1 MPRSSGCAR
10 PISSLPCATRSIA
23 SKQGPRATVS
33 VAPQQEGSLDI
44 YLIGYGAAA
53 FAVYALLSGRLA
65 RSIISGPMFFTAVGF
80 GAIIIGL
87 GGEPTGDVD
96 GIAAVALEL
105 TLALVLFTDATATN
119 VRSWKDHGELPSRL
133 LVIGMPLIIVAGA
146 LTFLVVF
153 PEADLVGAAIVATI
167 LAPTDAALGKPVV
180 SNVRVPARIREA
192 LNIESGLNDGIALP
206 LLIFFIAIAEME
218 RGANLFSLLFS
229 AIGIAVVV
237 GVAVAWVSGRLIIIS
252 SERGWMQPVWRQ
264 IIVVSVALI
273 TYVLADELGGSG
285 FIATFVGG
293 LVFGRIISTSYANI
307 TEFTEDLA
315 ELSTM
320 VAFMIFG
327 GLLLQPRIGAF
338 TWKMALY
345 ALLSLTLIRIV
356 PVAISMIGA
365 RLRLPTI
372 LYMGWFGPRGIA
384 SLVFAGLLIEDTD
397 VAEAETLVTIVILV
411 VAISVVLHGMTA
423 HAGSNAYADWYA
435 AQEDEHDE
443 MMESEDA
450 ADLQPRRRVS
460 TSSADP
466 GPPATG

>member
-1 MPRSSGCAR
+1 M
-10 PISSLPCATRSIA
+10 
-23 SKQGPRATVS
+23 
-33 VAPQQEGSLDI
+33 APQEGSLDI
-44 YLIGYGAAA
+44 YLVGYGAAA
-53 FAVYALLSGRLA
+53 FGVYALFSRRLS

-80 GAIIIGL
+80 LAVVIGL
-87 GGEPTGDVD
+87 GSEPTGDVT

-119 VRSWKDHGELPSRL
+119 VRSWKDQGELPSRL
-133 LVIGMPLIIVAGA
+133 LLVGMPLIIVAGA
-146 LTFLVVF
+146 LAFLVVL
-153 PEADLVGAAIVATI
+153 PNVDLIGAVIVATM

-180 SNVRVPARIREA
+180 SNTRVPARIREA

-206 LLIFFIAIAEME
+206 LLIFFIAIAEMDG
-218 RGANLFSLLFS
+218 GANLLSLLIS

-237 GVAVAWVSGRLIIIS
+237 GVAVAWMFGRMIIIS

-273 TYVLADELGGSG
+273 TYVVADELGGSG

-293 LVFGRIISTSYANI
+293 LVFGRIISPSYASI

-315 ELSTM
+315 ELLTM
-320 VAFMIFG
+320 VAFMVFG

-338 TWKMALY
+338 TWEMGLY
-345 ALLSLTLIRIV
+345 ALLSLTLVRMV

-384 SLVFAGLLIEDTD
+384 SLVFAGLVIEDTD
-397 VAEAETLVTIVILV
+397 LAEAETLVTIVVLV
-411 VAISVVLHGMTA
+411 VATSVILHGVTA

-435 AQEDEHDE
+435 GREDDHDE

-450 ADLQPRRRVS
+450 AELQPRRRVS

>member
-1 MPRSSGCAR
+1 
-10 PISSLPCATRSIA
+10 
-23 SKQGPRATVS
+23 
-33 VAPQQEGSLDI
+33 
-44 YLIGYGAAA
+44 
-53 FAVYALLSGRLA
+53 
-65 RSIISGPMFFTAVGF
+65 MFFTAVGF
-80 GAIIIGL
+80 VAVIIGL
-87 GGEPTGDVD
+87 GGDPTGDVS

-119 VRSWKDHGELPSRL
+119 VQSWKDHGELPSRL
-133 LVIGMPLIIVAGA
+133 LVIGMPLIIVAGTIA
-146 LTFLVVF
+146 FTAVF
-153 PEADLVGAAIVATI
+153 PDVDLVGAAIVATI

-206 LLIFFIAIAEME
+206 ILLFLIAIAKME
-218 RGANLFSLLFS
+218 GGANLFSLLLS

-237 GVAVAWVSGRLIIIS
+237 GIAVGWVSGRLIVIS

-264 IIVVSVALI
+264 IVVVSVALI

-293 LVFGRIISTSYANI
+293 LVFGRIILSSYPNI
-307 TEFTEDLA
+307 IEFTEDLA
-315 ELSTM
+315 ELLTM

-338 TWKMALY
+338 TWEMALY
-345 ALLSLTLIRIV
+345 ALLSLTLVRMV

-365 RLRLPTI
+365 GLRLPTA

-384 SLVFAGLLIEDTD
+384 SLVFAALVIEETET
-397 VAEAETLVTIVILV
+397 AQAETMVTIVVLV
-411 VAISVVLHGMTA
+411 VALSVVLHGMTA
-423 HAGSNAYADWYA
+423 HAGSNTYADWYE

-443 MMESEDA
+443 MMESEDV
-450 ADLQPRRRVS
+450 ADVQPRRRVS
-460 TSSADP
+460 R
-466 GPPATG
+466 